1 MSETASELFARAVE
15 ARIARQFAETVR
27 LFKAALALQD
37 RTLSVKHRRVAYA
50 QAVKYAT
57 RVGDWPEA
65 EAIARAGM
73 AAFPEMSY
81 LHQGLG
87 EALMQLGRA
96 EEAEAVL
103 RRGLELNPEL
113 DGARALL
120 AMLANRGRDEAV
132 AQQVRAFPTRVSA
145 FENPAA
151 VIKRYLLRARPRDPF
166 IQPGTAFLTLGSCF
180 AQNLAARLRLA
191 GYPCHSEEIGEEVNS
206 TYANRYLMDWIENGP
221 VDGPTRAMDEA
232 FGPASRERLRRGF
245 ASSQVFVMTLGVAA
259 SFFNAD
265 GAFAFIPQHART
277 TADALSGLQMRT
289 TTVAENVE
297 NVGRIIDAVRRLAGP
312 QVRIVLTVSPVP
324 MSATTE
330 FDSAI
335 TADCISKSTLRLACH
350 EVVSARSGEGVLY
363 WPSFEIVRWMG
374 THFGPEVPPVYGGD
388 DGNPRHVSAWL
399 VDEIVGQFLKF
410 HAGQPA

>member
-15 ARIARQFAETVR
+15 ARIARRFAEAVQ
-27 LFKAALALQD
+27 LFKAALARRD
-37 RTLSVKHRRVAYA
+37 RTLSTKQRRLAYA
-50 QAVKYAT
+50 QGVKYAT
-57 RVGDWPEA
+57 RVGDWTEA

-73 AAFPEMSY
+73 AQFPEISY

-87 EALMQLGRA
+87 EALMRLGRP

-103 RRGLELNPEL
+103 RQGLALHPQP

-120 AMLANRGRDEAV
+120 AMLANRGRSETA
-132 AQQVRAFPTRVSA
+132 ARPVRAFPTRISA
-145 FENPAA
+145 FEDPKA
-151 VIKRYLLRARPRDPF
+151 VIQRYLLRARPRDPF
-166 IQPGTAFLTLGSCF
+166 IQPGTTFLTLGSCF
-180 AQNLAARLRLA
+180 AQNLAARLRRA
-191 GYPCHSEEIGEEVNS
+191 GHPCHSEEIGEEVNS
-206 TYANRYLMDWIENGP
+206 TYANRYLLDWIENGP
-221 VDGPTRAMDEA
+221 MDGPTRAMDEA

-245 ASSQVFVMTLGVAA
+245 ASCQVFVMTLGVAA

-265 GAFAFIPQHART
+265 GRFAFIPQHART
-277 TADALSGLQMRT
+277 TADALAGLQMRT

-297 NVGRIIDAVRRLAGP
+297 NIGRIVDAVRRLAGP
-312 QVRIVLTVSPVP
+312 GVRIVLTVSPVP

-350 EVVSARSGEGVLY
+350 EVVSARGEEGVLY

-374 THFGPEVPPVYGGD
+374 THFGPDVPPVYGGD

-399 VDEIVGQFLKF
+399 VDEIVGHFLRF
-410 HAGQPA
+410 HAEQPT